1 MANLSTLTVGL
12 LVNATSFKSQITEA
26 YRHAGRESEKFAG
39 KAKSSAIKA
48 ESAYQSLG
56 KQIKS
61 VSGQLMVLSGTGFSL
76 GAILIATRKYGQALS
91 DLSAITGAT
100 GEQLKQLDA
109 NAQRLGRTTE
119 FGAVRITEAFKLMAS
134 AKPELLKSTEGLTL
148 ATQKAV
154 TLAQASGIDLP
165 EATKALALS
174 LNQFGAS
181 AEQADRFINVLAAGA
196 KYGASEI
203 NETAQAIKNGGTM
216 AAQAGISFEELNA
229 VIQILAERGIK
240 GAEAGTAIRNMILA
254 LETSTDKKLK
264 PSVVGLSAALDY
276 LAKKNLSTTEATKL
290 FGWASI
296 SVASNLVK
304 GRGKLDELRQSLTG
318 TQVAYEQAGARANNL
333 SSDLDVL
340 NSAFEGLAIKAGQ
353 SADGPLRTGVQSA
366 TTAINALS
374 ENFNLVT
381 RVALHTLI
389 PVMAVK
395 MTAGLRENVSAWK
408 ATEKAARDTAK
419 QKAETAR
426 RTIEQANATIQLT
439 QRQGEH
445 IERMKGINAQHGL
458 FVNYAKES
466 KALYRQETEAFRQK
480 ERATRQLEL
489 ANRRLSFS
497 YRALSTSVNMARG
510 ALALMGGWTGAAVL
524 AGSALYG
531 LYNHSV
537 QAREGLRRLKDETV
551 ETVAEL
557 QRLSKIKLEVEL
569 DRNNDDINNLKEELK
584 QVDSQLERYS
594 QTRIDRLKNRQ
605 KGTLSFLFED
615 PKEVEKKGKELLS
628 RREDILKGLEGKTAR
643 DRNIRSTLATGKFD
657 VKPPEPTPPP
667 ANDFNPWKGE
677 GKDKDDSDKSDSKGK
692 QTLNQYRQLR
702 LEIERAH
709 TTSLG
714 RIILSEQ
721 EVQRKLN
728 EVSKSGLVS
737 QNEIL
742 RLSTLNAE
750 NYRKQRRELTEKYA
764 PVKALIRQEKE
775 ASAELKALYAE
786 RLLSKQAYL
795 SASKTL
801 YQTFVKDKLAE
812 QARQI
817 AAPRLNMAG
826 EVDPIAQL
834 RNQLTEQTALYDAYY
849 QNGIIKKERYEQLV
863 AAAGTRSKDAQ
874 LSAAKELYGAQGS
887 FQKMQMSLLDAVE
900 QRTGNALTGMLMGTK
915 SFSESMKELSA
926 SLAQS
931 IIQDL
936 MRIAMQAL
944 ITKALSGFFGG
955 SGGSMANMGA
965 SSLASAG
972 GGLSPIGTGTTIMPD
987 VWKSPILNAK
997 GGIYQSTDLSQYS
1010 GQIVSS
1016 PTLFRF
1022 AKGGGLMGEAGPE
1035 AILPLKRGSDGKLG
1049 VQAMGGTSNQTTN
1062 HVNIVVNSD
1071 GSHEVKTTGGFESAG
1086 QDIAKF
1092 VDQRFKLLL
1101 HKSLAQGGELST
1113 AIKGGRR

>member
-26 YRHAGRESEKFAG
+26 YRHAGRESEKFAS
-39 KAKSSAIKA
+39 KAKSDAKKA

-61 VSGQLMVLSGTGFSL
+61 VSGQLMLLAGTGFSL
-76 GAILIATRKYGQALS
+76 GTILTATRKYGQALS

-109 NAQRLGRTTE
+109 NAQQLGRTTE
-119 FGAVRITEAFKLMAS
+119 FGATRIAEAFKLMAS
-134 AKPELLKSTEGLTL
+134 AKPELLESAEGLTL

-154 TLAQASGIDLP
+154 TLAQASGVDLP

-203 NETAQAIKNGGTM
+203 GETAQAIKNGGTM

-254 LETSTDKKLK
+254 LENSTDKKLK
-264 PSVVGLSAALDY
+264 PSVVGLSSALEY

-318 TQVAYEQAGARANNL
+318 TQVAYDQAGARAKNL

-340 NSAFEGLAIKAGQ
+340 NSAFEGLAIKVGQ

-366 TTAINALS
+366 TSAINALS
-374 ENFNLVT
+374 ENFNLIA
-381 RVALHTLI
+381 RIALHTLI
-389 PVMAVK
+389 PVMTTRL
-395 MTAGLRENVSAWK
+395 TASLRENVSAWK

-419 QKAETAR
+419 QQAATAQRAIESARAMREQAGQQNQWLTTQKMLNKQHGIYVNYQKEYTANFRKIRESIIAETSAKS
-426 RTIEQANATIQLT
+426 QLA
-439 QRQGEH
+439 E
-445 IERMKGINAQHGL
+445 
-458 FVNYAKES
+458 
-466 KALYRQETEAFRQK
+466 
-480 ERATRQLEL
+480 
-489 ANRRLSFS
+489 ANRKLSYSTRL
-497 YRALSTSVNMARG
+497 LSGVTAGARG
-510 ALALMGGWTGAAVL
+510 ALAMIGGPFGAAML
-524 AGSALYG
+524 AGSAIY
-531 LYNHSV
+531 YFH
-537 QAREGLRRLKDETV
+537 QRAQEARESATNLKDAVIETKDALMQLSRV
-551 ETVAEL
+551 ELSSKILNYRDALEKQKEETDKIWLEL
-557 QRLSKIKLEVEL
+557 QGKKNIVSGVGLGGVWANKKKAQEEVTHAEAEYEKALKKTELYKKQYEESQAALKALESGEKPKLKIEGVNPES
-569 DRNNDDINNLKEELK
+569 DI
-584 QVDSQLERYS
+584 SS
-594 QTRIDRLKNRQ
+594 
-605 KGTLSFLFED
+605 
-615 PKEVEKKGKELLS
+615 
-628 RREDILKGLEGKTAR
+628 
-643 DRNIRSTLATGKFD
+643 
-657 VKPPEPTPPP
+657 
-667 ANDFNPWKGE
+667 PWKGE
-677 GKDKDDSDKSDSKGK
+677 GKGDSDKSDSKGKQTSK

-721 EVQRKLN
+721 EVQKKLD

-742 RLSTLNAE
+742 RLKTFNAE
-750 NYRKQRRELTEKYA
+750 NHQKQRMELTEKYA
-764 PVKALIRQEKE
+764 PAKALIRQEKE
-775 ASAELKALYAE
+775 ASEELKALYSD
-786 RLLSKQAYL
+786 RLLTEQEYL

-801 YQTFVKDKLAE
+801 YQTSVKGKLAE
-812 QARQI
+812 QAKQI
-817 AAPRLNMAG
+817 AAPRLDIAG
-826 EVDPIAQL
+826 EVDPVVQL
-834 RNQLTEQTALYDAYY
+834 KNQLTEQTALYDAYY
-849 QNGIIKKERYEQLV
+849 INNRISKERYEQLTT
-863 AAAGTRSKDAQ
+863 AATLRSKEMQ
-874 LSAAKELYGAQGS
+874 FSASKELYSAQGNW
-887 FQKMQMSLLDAVE
+887 QKMQMNLLDVVE
-900 QRTGNALTGMLMGTK
+900 QRSSNALTGMLMGTK

-936 MRIAMQAL
+936 VRIAMQAL

-955 SGGSMANMGA
+955 AGGGNMGA
-965 SSLASAG
+965 GSLASAG
-972 GGLSPIGTGTTIMPD
+972 GSMSPIGTGTTIMPD

-997 GGIYQSTDLSQYS
+997 GGVYQSTDLSQYS

-1016 PTLFRF
+1016 PTLFKF

-1049 VQAMGGTSNQTTN
+1049 VQAMGSTSNQTIN

-1071 GSHEVKTTGGFESAG
+1071 GSHEVKTTNGFESAG

-1092 VDQRFKLLL
+1092 VDRRFKLLL
-1101 HKSLAQGGELST
+1101 HKSLGQGGELSV
-1113 AIKGGRR
+1113 AIKGGRK

>member
-26 YRHAGRESEKFAG
+26 YRHAGRESEKFAD
-39 KAKSSAIKA
+39 KAKSGARKA

-61 VSGQLMVLSGTGFSL
+61 VSGQLMVLAGTGFSL
-76 GAILIATRKYGQALS
+76 GAILTATRKYGQALS

-196 KYGASEI
+196 KYGSSEI
-203 NETAQAIKNGGTM
+203 GETAQAIKNGGTM

-240 GAEAGTAIRNMILA
+240 GAEAGTAIRNVILA
-254 LETSTDKKLK
+254 LENSTDKKLK

-340 NSAFEGLAIKAGQ
+340 NSAFEGLAIKVGQ

-366 TTAINALS
+366 TSAINTLS
-374 ENFNLVT
+374 ENFNLVAT
-381 RVALHTLI
+381 VALHTLI
-389 PVMAVK
+389 PVMTTRL
-395 MTAGLRENVSAWK
+395 TASLRENITTWK

-419 QKAETAR
+419 QQAATAQR
-426 RTIEQANATIQLT
+426 AIESARAMREQAGQQNQWLT
-439 QRQGEH
+439 TQK
-445 IERMKGINAQHGL
+445 MLNKQHGIY
-458 FVNYAKES
+458 VNY
-466 KALYRQETEAFRQK
+466 QK
-480 ERATRQLEL
+480 EYAANFRKIRESIITETSAKNQLVA
-489 ANRRLSFS
+489 ANRRLSYS
-497 YRALSTSVNMARG
+497 TRLLSGVTAGASGALSMI
-510 ALALMGGWTGAAVL
+510 GGPFGAAML
-524 AGSALYG
+524 AGSAIY
-531 LYNHSV
+531 YFH
-537 QAREGLRRLKDETV
+537 QRAQEARESATNLKDAVLETKD
-551 ETVAEL
+551 AL
-557 QRLSKIKLEVEL
+557 MQLSKVEL
-569 DRNNDDINNLKEELK
+569 SSKILNYRDALEKQKEETGKIWLDLQGKKNLVSGVGLGGLWANKKKAQEEVTHAEAEYEKALK
-584 QVDSQLERYS
+584 KTEFHKKQLEES
-594 QTRIDRLKNRQ
+594 QAALKALAAGEKPKLKID
-605 KGTLSFLFED
+605 
-615 PKEVEKKGKELLS
+615 
-628 RREDILKGLEGKTAR
+628 EG
-643 DRNIRSTLATGKFD
+643 DNG
-657 VKPPEPTPPP
+657 
-667 ANDFNPWKGE
+667 NPWEGE
-677 GKDKDDSDKSDSKGK
+677 GKDKTDNDKSNSKGK

-702 LEIERAH
+702 LEIERVH

-721 EVQRKLN
+721 EIQRKLN

-750 NYRKQRRELTEKYA
+750 NHQKQRMELTEKYA

-786 RLLSKQAYL
+786 RLLSEQEYL

-801 YQTFVKDKLAE
+801 CQTSVKDKLAE

-817 AAPRLNMAG
+817 AAPRLDMTG

-874 LSAAKELYGAQGS
+874 FSAAKELYGAQGS
-887 FQKMQMSLLDAVE
+887 FQKMQMNLLDAVE

-936 MRIAMQAL
+936 VRIAMQAL

-955 SGGSMANMGA
+955 SGGSMANMGT

-987 VWKSPILNAK
+987 VWKSPIPLPNAK
-997 GGIYQSTDLSQYS
+997 GGVYQSTDLSQYS

-1016 PTLFRF
+1016 PTLFKF

-1062 HVNIVVNSD
+1062 HVNIVINSD
-1071 GSHEVKTTGGFESAG
+1071 GNHEVKTTSGFESAG

-1101 HKSLAQGGELST
+1101 HKSLGQGGELSV